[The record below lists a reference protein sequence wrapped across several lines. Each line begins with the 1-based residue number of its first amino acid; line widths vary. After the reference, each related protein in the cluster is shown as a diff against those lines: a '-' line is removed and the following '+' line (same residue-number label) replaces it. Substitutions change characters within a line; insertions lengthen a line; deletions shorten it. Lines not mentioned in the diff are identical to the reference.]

1 MKSAEQTAMDI
12 WIDCYIPSWIGFVD
26 RKRKEKAIEV
36 STSFVWT
43 VIHGTDDL
51 KTSNFWKLVLVH
63 LKNIHKR
70 V

>member
-1 MKSAEQTAMDI
+1 MKSAEEIAMDI
-12 WIDCYIPSWIGFVD
+12 WIDCYTPSWIGFVD
-26 RKRKEKAIEV
+26 RRRKEKAIKV
-36 STSFVWT
+36 STSFVWSA
-43 VIHGTDDL
+43 IHGTDDL